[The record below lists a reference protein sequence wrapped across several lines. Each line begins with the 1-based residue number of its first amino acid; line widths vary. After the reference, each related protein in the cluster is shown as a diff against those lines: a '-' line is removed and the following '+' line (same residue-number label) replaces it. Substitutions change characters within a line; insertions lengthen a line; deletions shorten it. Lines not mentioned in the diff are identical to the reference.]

1 MKITSIEYLFNMYKP
16 CIKYVCTQSEPCDT
30 LMVTMKYL
38 LTLCMN
44 EKVIV
49 IVHDGK
55 HAEGD

>member
-1 MKITSIEYLFNMYKP
+1 MYKP

-49 IVHDGK
+49 VVHDGK